1 MSDLELL
8 LQLHNEARKNKSWFI
23 KLLPLNVD
31 KSLMRYAKN
40 HAKWMAKHR
49 RMIHSDIKDILSL
62 GFNLAGENIAWGQ
75 PDSNS
80 VMKTWML
87 SAGHRANILRYNYQK
102 IGCYAEPDT
111 YGKLYWCVVFA
122 S

>member
-1 MSDLELL
+1 MNDLELL
-8 LQLHNEARKNKSWFI
+8 IKLHNDIRKDNSWMI
-23 KLLPLNVD
+23 KLLPLDTD

-40 HAKWMAKHR
+40 HAKHMLKSKR
-49 RMIHSDIKDILSL
+49 IVHSEIKDILKL
-62 GFNLAGENIAWGQ
+62 GFNIAGENIAWGQ
-75 PDSNS
+75 PDANS

-87 SAGHRANILRYNYQK
+87 SNKNRANILRFNYTK
-102 IGCYAEPDT
+102 IGCYAEPDA